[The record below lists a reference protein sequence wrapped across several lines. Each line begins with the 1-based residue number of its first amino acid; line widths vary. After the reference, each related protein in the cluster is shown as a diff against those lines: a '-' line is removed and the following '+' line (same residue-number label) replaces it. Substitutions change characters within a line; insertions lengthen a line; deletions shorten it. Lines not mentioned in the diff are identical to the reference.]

1 MRGLLLSLFFLLLGA
16 MVPQPLAAYPSTE
29 PHEGQPQVESPV
41 AGEHEVFHHEALTVR
56 NAQGE
61 ELGEIIHFLA
71 DANTG
76 QVAYAL
82 LDTGSALEVDDL
94 RLIPIAA
101 LQMNGEEI
109 ILDMDAQQVVNAP
122 TPIPG
127 QEPEE
132 FHRRLSEYYGVAPYW
147 EED

>member
-1 MRGLLLSLFFLLLGA
+1 MRGLFLLLLFFLGSA
-16 MVPQPLAAYPSTE
+16 AAPQYLSAYPAQQSEE
-29 PHEGQPQVESPV
+29 PSQAESPV
-41 AGEHEVFHHEALTVR
+41 IGEHEVFHHEPLLVR

-82 LDTGSALEVDDL
+82 LDTGSVLEVDDL

-109 ILDMDAQQVVNAP
+109 ILDMDAQQLTNAP
-122 TPIPG
+122 TPLPG
-127 QEPEE
+127 QDPEE

-147 EED
+147 EEE